1 MTENGG
7 RLHFP
12 LNPLPLLQALRPW
25 QWVKNILVFLP
36 FVFAIN
42 LAWSPDNLTPVPG
55 LLLRAALTA
64 AAFCALSGAVYL
76 LNDLMDRNADRQ
88 HPAKRFRP
96 IAAGRVSVPA
106 ALAVLIILLL
116 AGLALMTWLTPL
128 LGSVGLLYLAINLSY
143 SLGLKRLPLL
153 DVLLVAS
160 GYVIRPAAGAVA
172 IGVAPSPWLYTTMA
186 AVALFI
192 VLGKRYAEVRLSGEG
207 LAAQRPVLQ
216 FYPAAYVNQLL
227 TIAAAAA
234 LVSYALYTVEAA
246 NLPANNAMLLTIP
259 PVVYGLFRFLY
270 LIHTSRYAEYPELLI
285 LKDLPVV
292 LSMAAWIGAAALILF
307 LNS

>member
-1 MTENGG
+1 MHDNGG
-7 RLHFP
+7 RLSFP

-76 LNDLMDRNADRQ
+76 LNDLMDRQADRE

-106 ALAVLIILLL
+106 AIAVLLILLL
-116 AGLALMTWLTPL
+116 TGLGILSWLTPL
-128 LGSVGLLYLAINLSY
+128 LGGIGLLYLAINLSY

-172 IGVAPSPWLYTTMA
+172 LGVAPSPWLYTTMA

-192 VLGKRYAEVRLSGEG
+192 VLGKRYAEVRLAGDKPT
-207 LAAQRPVLQ
+207 AQRPVLQ
-216 FYPAAYVNQLL
+216 FYPAAYVDQLL

>member
-1 MTENGG
+1 MHDNGG
-7 RLHFP
+7 RLPFP

-76 LNDLMDRNADRQ
+76 LNDLMDRQADRE

-106 ALAVLIILLL
+106 ALIVLIILLL
-116 AGLALMTWLTPL
+116 TGLGVLTWLTPL
-128 LGSVGLLYLAINLSY
+128 LGGIGLLYLAINLSY

-172 IGVAPSPWLYTTMA
+172 LGVAPSPWLYTTMA

-192 VLGKRYAEVRLSGEG
+192 VLGKRYAEVRLAGDKPT
-207 LAAQRPVLQ
+207 AQRPVLQ
-216 FYPAAYVNQLL
+216 FYPAAYVDQLL

-292 LSMAAWIGAAALILF
+292 LSMVAWIGAAALILF

>member
-12 LNPLPLLQALRPW
+12 LNPLLLLQALRPW

-42 LAWSPDNLTPVPG
+42 LAWSPDNLAPVPG

-106 ALAVLIILLL
+106 AVAVLLILLL
-116 AGLALMTWLTPL
+116 AGLGLMTWLTPL
-128 LGSVGLLYLAINLSY
+128 LGGVGLLYLAINLSY

-207 LAAQRPVLQ
+207 LAAQRPVLR
-216 FYPAAYVNQLL
+216 FYPAAYVDQLL

>member
-42 LAWSPDNLTPVPG
+42 LAWSPDNLAPVPG

-64 AAFCALSGAVYL
+64 AAFCTLSGAVYL

-106 ALAVLIILLL
+106 AIAVLLILLL
-116 AGLALMTWLTPL
+116 TGLALMTWLTPL
-128 LGSVGLLYLAINLSY
+128 LGGVGLLYLAINLSY

-216 FYPAAYVNQLL
+216 FYPAAYVAQLL

>member
-42 LAWSPDNLTPVPG
+42 LAWSPDNLAPVPG

-106 ALAVLIILLL
+106 AVAVLLILLL
-116 AGLALMTWLTPL
+116 AGLGLMTWLTPL
-128 LGSVGLLYLAINLSY
+128 LGGVGLLYLAINLSY

-216 FYPAAYVNQLL
+216 FYPAAYVDQLL

>member
-1 MTENGG
+1 MPANGG
-7 RLHFP
+7 PPPFP

-25 QWVKNILVFLP
+25 QWVKNLLVFVPL
-36 FVFAIN
+36 VFAIN
-42 LAWSPDNLTPVPG
+42 LVWSPDHLTPLPG
-55 LLLRAALTA
+55 LLLRAALA
-64 AAFCALSGAVYL
+64 AASFCALSGAVYL
-76 LNDLMDRNADRQ
+76 LNDLMDRPADRQ
-88 HPAKRFRP
+88 HPTKRFRP
-96 IAAGRVSVPA
+96 IAAGRVSAPA
-106 ALAVLIILLL
+106 VVALLTILLL
-116 AGLALMTWLTPL
+116 GGLALLTWLTPP
-128 LGSVGLLYLAINLSY
+128 LGGIGLLYLALNLAY

-192 VLGKRYAEVRLSGEG
+192 VLGKRYAEVRLAGENPES
-207 LAAQRPVLQ
+207 QRPALRH
-216 FYPAAYVNQLL
+216 YPRPFVSQLL

-234 LVSYALYTVEAA
+234 LLSYALYTVEAA

-270 LIHTSRYAEYPELLI
+270 LLHTSRYAEYPELLI
-285 LKDLPVV
+285 LKDWPVV
-292 LSMAAWIGAAALILF
+292 LSMAAWLGAAAVILF
-307 LNS
+307 LNN

>member
-1 MTENGG
+1 MHDNGG
-7 RLHFP
+7 RLSFP

-76 LNDLMDRNADRQ
+76 LNDLMDRQADRE

-106 ALAVLIILLL
+106 ALAVLLILLL
-116 AGLALMTWLTPL
+116 AGLGILSWLTPL
-128 LGSVGLLYLAINLSY
+128 LGGIGLLYLAINLSY

-172 IGVAPSPWLYTTMA
+172 LGVAPSPWLYTTMA

-192 VLGKRYAEVRLSGEG
+192 VLGKRYAEVRLAGDKPT
-207 LAAQRPVLQ
+207 AQRPVLQ
-216 FYPAAYVNQLL
+216 FYPAAYVDQLL

>member
-42 LAWSPDNLTPVPG
+42 LAWSPDNLMPVPG

-96 IAAGRVSVPA
+96 IAAGRVSVA
-106 ALAVLIILLL
+106 AAVAVLIILLL
-116 AGLALMTWLTPL
+116 AGLGLMTWLTPL
-128 LGSVGLLYLAINLSY
+128 LGGVGLLYLAINLSY

-216 FYPAAYVNQLL
+216 FYPAAYVDQLL

>member
-1 MTENGG
+1 MADNGG
-7 RLHFP
+7 GVAFP

-25 QWVKNILVFLP
+25 QWVKNLLVFLP

-42 LAWSPDNLTPVPG
+42 LVWWPDNLTPAPG

-76 LNDLMDRNADRQ
+76 FNDLMDRAADRE
-88 HPAKRFRP
+88 HPTKRFRP
-96 IAAGRVSVPA
+96 VAAGRVGAATAIA
-106 ALAVLIILLL
+106 ALVILLL
-116 AGLALMTWLTPL
+116 AGLGLLAWLTPL
-128 LGSVGLLYLAINLSY
+128 LGGVGLLYLAINLSY

-153 DVLLVAS
+153 DALLVSS

-186 AVALFI
+186 ALALFI
-192 VLGKRYAEVRLSGEG
+192 VLGKRYAEARLAGDSPEN
-207 LAAQRPVLQ
+207 QRPVLRH
-216 FYPAAYVNQLL
+216 YPRPFVGQLL

-234 LVSYALYTVEAA
+234 LISYGLYTVEAP

-270 LIHTSRYAEYPELLI
+270 LLHTSRYAEYPELLI
-285 LKDLPVV
+285 LKDWPVV
-292 LSMAAWIGAAALILF
+292 LSMLAWIGAATVILF

>member
-1 MTENGG
+1 MHDNGG
-7 RLHFP
+7 RLSFP

-76 LNDLMDRNADRQ
+76 LNDLMDRQADRE

-106 ALAVLIILLL
+106 AVAVLLILLL
-116 AGLALMTWLTPL
+116 TGLGILTWLTPL
-128 LGSVGLLYLAINLSY
+128 LGGIGLLYLAINLSY

-172 IGVAPSPWLYTTMA
+172 LGVAPSPWLYTTMA

-192 VLGKRYAEVRLSGEG
+192 VLGKRYAEVRLAGDKPT
-207 LAAQRPVLQ
+207 AQRPVLQ
-216 FYPAAYVNQLL
+216 FYPAAYVDQLL